1 MFYLLDK
8 CLKVKI
14 HKILGRQ
21 TNVYIF
27 TTMQILLFQ
36 AYCKH
41 NIRLKLEKH
50 AEVDPKK
57 HYAYK
62 KFSKVFS
69 ASSTCTN
76 ILIWKYLNEQIF

>member
-41 NIRLKLEKH
+41 KVRLRLTQKNTMLIKN
-50 AEVDPKK
+50 
-57 HYAYK
+57 
-62 KFSKVFS
+62 S
-69 ASSTCTN
+69 ARYF
-76 ILIWKYLNEQIF
+76 LLHQHVQIF